1 LRVIQLKPK
10 TPLSLSLNPMETLP
24 SAGARSITAEPQVIL
39 ALGRQPPRLAR
50 GAYAIR
56 ALPDLCVGRPSR
68 GQRLGLDAKAN
79 SR

>member
-1 LRVIQLKPK
+1 
-10 TPLSLSLNPMETLP
+10 METLP

-39 ALGRQPPRLAR
+39 ALGRQHPRLAR